1 MSHEGNGGEK
11 QAMQAFMFPIAPR
24 ALNNCRDAFT
34 AIFSLADSLSAETTM
49 EPKTRRIKFP
59 RSRIIL
65 GYGSGRL
72 RKAVKMD
79 PELDSGGRKSTS
91 FKEPSET

>member
-11 QAMQAFMFPIAPR
+11 QAVQAFMFPIAPH

-49 EPKTRRIKFP
+49 EPKTRRIKIP

-72 RKAVKMD
+72 GKV
-79 PELDSGGRKSTS
+79 
-91 FKEPSET
+91 

>member
-11 QAMQAFMFPIAPR
+11 QAVQAFMFPIAPR
-24 ALNNCRDAFT
+24 ALNSCRDAFT

-49 EPKTRRIKFP
+49 ETKTRRIKFP

-65 GYGSGRL
+65 GCGSGRL
-72 RKAVKMD
+72 GKV
-79 PELDSGGRKSTS
+79 
-91 FKEPSET
+91 